1 MLVKKV
7 GNGYE
12 FTSPTID
19 GTFLVKL
26 TLTDRGEEKLNTVCL
41 AVAVSLTPRK
51 LKPGTIRKA
60 IGEERWANFARMKK
74 RTGTSTMFI
83 EPHGKGFSPQTF

>member
-12 FTSPTID
+12 LTSPTID

-41 AVAVSLTPRK
+41 AVAV
-51 LKPGTIRKA
+51 
-60 IGEERWANFARMKK
+60 
-74 RTGTSTMFI
+74 
-83 EPHGKGFSPQTF
+83 